1 MQTLTPSLC
10 FAMVVGVAACHNSRT
25 SSNPNRRLNNL
36 LCLAAVRL
44 NGASVIGLGH
54 QITSVRFACQ
64 PGHSFAAV
72 RFSKRREM
80 LSCRAKL
87 VRRSRFAPA
96 AKPPVSSS
104 RATPRRS
111 VSIARNAQAA
121 ETNTHRGQSRSARL
135 ARQTQ
140 AVFNR
145 VTSLPANAANA
156 LPNHSLNR
164 THCGVPSFAPSF
176 HSGSNAVTPQ
186 CAG

>member
-1 MQTLTPSLC
+1 MQTLPPSLC
-10 FAMVVGVAACHNSRT
+10 FAMAVGVAACRNSRT
-25 SSNPNRRLNNL
+25 RSNPNRRLSNL

-44 NGASVIGLGH
+44 NGTSVIGFGH

-87 VRRSRFAPA
+87 VRRPRFAPA

-104 RATPRRS
+104 RAAPGRS
-111 VSIARNAQAA
+111 VSIARNAEASA
-121 ETNTHRGQSRSARL
+121 INKLHGQSRSARL
-135 ARQTQ
+135 ARQSQ

-145 VTSLPANAANA
+145 VKSLPAKAANA

-164 THCGVPSFAPSF
+164 THCGVPSFAPPF